1 MKLQPNPIFA
11 HRNFVLSSDNLS
23 NCILNSGA
31 IHEANSQAIIGWA
44 NVPPFF
50 FFFFTMPIDFVWSI
64 LYFGVNVNEA
74 FFFLFDSSAYPFSL

>member
-11 HRNFVLSSDNLS
+11 HRNFVLSSANLS

-50 FFFFTMPIDFVWSI
+50 PCLETMPIDFVWSI
-64 LYFGVNVNEA
+64 HNFGVNVNEA
-74 FFFLFDSSAYPFSL
+74 FFFLFESSA

>member
-50 FFFFTMPIDFVWSI
+50 PCLETSLDK
-64 LYFGVNVNEA
+64 GTQRKTTENE
-74 FFFLFDSSAYPFSL
+74 LPSLTQCTA

>member
-1 MKLQPNPIFA
+1 MELQPNPIFA

-44 NVPPFF
+44 SVPPPLPGLE
-50 FFFFTMPIDFVWSI
+50 TKPIAFVCSTHS
-64 LYFGVNVNEA
+64 FGVSVNEA
-74 FFFLFDSSAYPFSL
+74 AFFLLERSA

>member
-1 MKLQPNPIFA
+1 MKLQPSPIFA
-11 HRNFVLSSDNLS
+11 HRNFVLSSGNLS

-50 FFFFTMPIDFVWSI
+50 PCLETMPIAFVWSI
-64 LYFGVNVNEA
+64 HNFGVNVNEA
-74 FFFLFDSSAYPFSL
+74 FFFLFESSA